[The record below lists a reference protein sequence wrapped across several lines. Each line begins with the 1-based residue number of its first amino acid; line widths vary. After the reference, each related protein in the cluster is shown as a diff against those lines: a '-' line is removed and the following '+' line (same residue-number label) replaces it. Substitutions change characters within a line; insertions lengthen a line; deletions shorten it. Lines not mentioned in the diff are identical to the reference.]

1 MGGNCRTVDRC
12 LTLALGD
19 WVKRMWALKPQ
30 NTHFKSQVYS
40 TQSYNPS
47 PWGGGGRRLSGLM
60 GSQTNL
66 SVCFRMIIDD
76 HSIHVHTLTHIVY
89 TETDRQT
96 DTKIHRDRETMCIKI
111 DIHRYFLQHY
121 S

>member
-1 MGGNCRTVDRC
+1 MR
-12 LTLALGD
+12 
-19 WVKRMWALKPQ
+19 
-30 NTHFKSQVYS
+30 
-40 TQSYNPS
+40 
-47 PWGGGGRRLSGLM
+47 

-96 DTKIHRDRETMCIKI
+96 DTKIHRDRETERHVYK
-111 DIHRYFLQHY
+111 D
-121 S
+121 